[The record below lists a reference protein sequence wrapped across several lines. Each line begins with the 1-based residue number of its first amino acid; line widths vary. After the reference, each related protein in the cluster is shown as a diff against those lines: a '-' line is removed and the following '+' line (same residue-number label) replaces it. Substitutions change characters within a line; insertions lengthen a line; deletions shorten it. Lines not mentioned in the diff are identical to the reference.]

1 MPSVSG
7 NKCSSANCLKG
18 SWNHIYCGHNDGG
31 ICDICRVV
39 QLLSPSTSSRT
50 KQKLNTSAEVE
61 QYNLQIQESIESLC
75 NLHSQPASQGYDFA
89 NGKRG
94 AKLPGINYGAGGIID
109 DHFNWRTAIVASIV
123 LIPAFLALT
132 FGAFEFYGAKH
143 IEIAAAFAAVICLA
157 LITYVARGQ
166 IFAQS
171 LPQNFRPLM
180 PRLIHEISSYS
191 IAALVCLPLWV
202 ILYLIAAA
210 FVPVHTAMAV
220 ASFLATAAN
229 LYLGGPFG
237 EKKRRLTSN
246 IASTKRQSSHRAV
259 SKALSKAE
267 AKAQARRKFRQASGE
282 KFKASYFALKPEA
295 ICKYYQ
301 LFFSKSALAQLF
313 EQSLSFAYSVHE
325 RELVIDAEA
334 PGFDIIPRHKGAK
347 FTKSSMSVRYLEAS
361 PQDRSGQYRQFLGSW
376 ALRMAADALFAD
388 RAGALDSV
396 IFNAFSL
403 IVVPETGKDERG
415 CLLSVRVTREDLAKL
430 DISRVDKMACLRKLG
445 ARLGTDSAAVSIYSS
460 TPLSA
465 VQPLRTTESAR
476 LNFNKNTKGE
486 DSPLNLLSIDP
497 VEFEHLI
504 ANLLVRMGLET
515 QLTKASHD
523 GGVDIVALDNRPIL
537 GGKIVI
543 QAKRYKRTVPVSCVR
558 DLYGAMQHE
567 GASKAILVTTS
578 KLGADA
584 WQFAEGKPLQ
594 LIEGQ
599 QLLELLRL
607 QGIQA
612 HL

>member
-1 MPSVSG
+1 
-7 NKCSSANCLKG
+7 
-18 SWNHIYCGHNDGG
+18 
-31 ICDICRVV
+31 
-39 QLLSPSTSSRT
+39 LLSPSTSSRS

-75 NLHSQPASQGYDFA
+75 NLHSQSSSQGYDFA
-89 NGKRG
+89 SGKRG
-94 AKLPGINYGAGGIID
+94 AKLPGINNGAGANID
-109 DHFNWRTAIVASIV
+109 DHFNWPTAIVASIV

-166 IFAQS
+166 TFAQA

-246 IASTKRQSSHRAV
+246 IASTKRQSSRHSL

-267 AKAQARRKFRQASGE
+267 ARRKFRQTNGE
-282 KFKASYFALKPEA
+282 KFKANYFAMKPEA

-313 EQSLSFAYSVHE
+313 EQSLSFAYSASE

-396 IFNAFSL
+396 IFNAFSI
-403 IVVPETGKDERG
+403 IVLPETGKDERG
-415 CLLSVRVTREDLAKL
+415 CLLSVRITRDDLAKL

-465 VQPLRTTESAR
+465 VQPLRTTESAS
-476 LNFNKNTKGE
+476 NNTKGE

-523 GGVDIVALDNRPIL
+523 GGVDIVALDKRPIL

>member
-1 MPSVSG
+1 M
-7 NKCSSANCLKG
+7 
-18 SWNHIYCGHNDGG
+18 
-31 ICDICRVV
+31 
-39 QLLSPSTSSRT
+39 LSPSTSSRT

-75 NLHSQPASQGYDFA
+75 NLHSQPSTQGYDFA

-94 AKLPGINYGAGGIID
+94 ARLPGINNGAGGNID
-109 DHFNWRTAIVASIV
+109 DHFNWPTAIVAAIV

-157 LITYVARGQ
+157 LITFVARGQ
-166 IFAQS
+166 IFAQA

-180 PRLIHEISSYS
+180 TRLIHEISSYS

-210 FVPVHTAMAV
+210 FVPVHIAMAV

-259 SKALSKAE
+259 SKAVSKALSKAE
-267 AKAQARRKFRQASGE
+267 AKAQARRKFRQTSGE
-282 KFKASYFALKPEA
+282 KFKASYFAMKPEA

-313 EQSLSFAYSVHE
+313 EQSLSFAYSAHE

-465 VQPLRTTESAR
+465 VQPLRTTES
-476 LNFNKNTKGE
+476 TSGDTMGQ
-486 DSPLNLLSIDP
+486 DSALNLSSIDP

-523 GGVDIVALDNRPIL
+523 GGVDIVALDKRPIL
-537 GGKIVI
+537 GGKIII

>member
-1 MPSVSG
+1 M
-7 NKCSSANCLKG
+7 
-18 SWNHIYCGHNDGG
+18 
-31 ICDICRVV
+31 
-39 QLLSPSTSSRT
+39 LSPSTSSRS

-61 QYNLQIQESIESLC
+61 QYNLQIQESIKSLC
-75 NLHSQPASQGYDFA
+75 NLHSQPSSQGYDFA

-94 AKLPGINYGAGGIID
+94 AKLPGINNGAGGNID
-109 DHFNWRTAIVASIV
+109 DHFNWPTAFVAAIV

-166 IFAQS
+166 VFAQA

-259 SKALSKAE
+259 SKAE
-267 AKAQARRKFRQASGE
+267 AKAQARRKFRQTSGE
-282 KFKASYFALKPEA
+282 KFKASYFAMKPEA

-301 LFFSKSALAQLF
+301 LFFSKSALAKLF
-313 EQSLSFAYSVHE
+313 EQSLSFAYSARE

-465 VQPLRTTESAR
+465 VQPLRTTESAS
-476 LNFNKNTKGE
+476 NNSKGE
-486 DSPLNLLSIDP
+486 DSPLNLSSIDP

-504 ANLLVRMGLET
+504 ANLLVRMGLDT

-523 GGVDIVALDNRPIL
+523 GGVDIVALDKRPIL

>member
-1 MPSVSG
+1 
-7 NKCSSANCLKG
+7 
-18 SWNHIYCGHNDGG
+18 
-31 ICDICRVV
+31 
-39 QLLSPSTSSRT
+39 
-50 KQKLNTSAEVE
+50 
-61 QYNLQIQESIESLC
+61 
-75 NLHSQPASQGYDFA
+75 
-89 NGKRG
+89 
-94 AKLPGINYGAGGIID
+94 
-109 DHFNWRTAIVASIV
+109 
-123 LIPAFLALT
+123 
-132 FGAFEFYGAKH
+132 
-143 IEIAAAFAAVICLA
+143 
-157 LITYVARGQ
+157 
-166 IFAQS
+166 
-171 LPQNFRPLM
+171 
-180 PRLIHEISSYS
+180 
-191 IAALVCLPLWV
+191 
-202 ILYLIAAA
+202 
-210 FVPVHTAMAV
+210 
-220 ASFLATAAN
+220 

-246 IASTKRQSSHRAV
+246 IASTKRQSSRHSL

-267 AKAQARRKFRQASGE
+267 ARRKFRQTNGE
-282 KFKASYFALKPEA
+282 KFKASYFAMKPEA

-313 EQSLSFAYSVHE
+313 EQSLSFAYSARE

-396 IFNAFSL
+396 IFNAFSI

-415 CLLSVRVTREDLAKL
+415 CLLSVRITRYDLAKL

-465 VQPLRTTESAR
+465 VQPLRTTESAS
-476 LNFNKNTKGE
+476 NNTKGE

-523 GGVDIVALDNRPIL
+523 GGVDIVALDKRPIL